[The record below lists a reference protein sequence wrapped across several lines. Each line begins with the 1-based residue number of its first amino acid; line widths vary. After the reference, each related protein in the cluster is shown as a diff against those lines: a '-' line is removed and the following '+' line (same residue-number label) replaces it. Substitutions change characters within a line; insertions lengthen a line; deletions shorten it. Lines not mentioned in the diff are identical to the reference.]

1 MVTMRAGRITLVAVM
16 LLCLLPVSVAFSA
29 DYTPV
34 SLTATVYVDGIV
46 GVEYVVDV
54 NPTQARVT
62 VPLFGSTF
70 SDLLIVNTEGLPLV
84 STQSGSSVSVDTLGA
99 ARMTA
104 TYTTQDLTSKAG
116 IIWTLNVTS
125 PTNLIINLPVG
136 STIVSL
142 NQIPLDVR
150 TVDGHPYIVLPA
162 ADNSVSYVLSAVGT
176 KEHSQAIIQDA
187 ESAIAATKAKG
198 ISTTSADTF
207 IAQAKAAFEASD
219 YLLAEQLATQA
230 KGAALDAEMES
241 QAASFAI
248 QRAND
253 AIQTATNEGRTSD
266 LATAQSLVQN
276 AQAYYAS
283 GDYTKAKTTADRAY
297 DAAIASKT
305 GSDNTL
311 LMMGVG
317 FVLVAGAG
325 VVVFYMRREGK
336 MGGKGPVKTSK
347 AAPTPAV
354 AKVDEGPVNIDAIFS
369 KNPDL
374 RVDDKEV
381 VRFLTE
387 RGGEA
392 FANEIRDRFEI
403 PRTSA
408 WRMIRRLIGMGV
420 VEERKIGGQSLI
432 YVVKRYR
439 GVPEA

>member
-1 MVTMRAGRITLVAVM
+1 MRAGRITLVAVM

-46 GVEYVVDV
+46 GAEYVVDV

-116 IIWTLNVTS
+116 TIWTLNVTS

-162 ADNSVSYVLSAVGT
+162 AMSSISYVLSAVGT
-176 KEHSQAIIQDA
+176 KDHAQAIIQDA

-198 ISTTSADTF
+198 VLTTSADTLV
-207 IAQAKAAFEASD
+207 AQAKAAFDSSE
-219 YLLAEQLATQA
+219 YLMAEQLATQA
-230 KGAALDAEMES
+230 KGAALNAKLQS
-241 QAASFAI
+241 QAAGFAM

-253 AIQTATNEGRTSD
+253 AIQTATNEGRTSG
-266 LATAQSLVQN
+266 LAAAQSLVQN
-276 AQAYYAS
+276 SQAYYAS
-283 GDYTKAKTTADRAY
+283 GDYTKAKTTADQAY
-297 DAAIASKT
+297 DTAIASKT
-305 GSDNTL
+305 SDNTL
-311 LMMGVG
+311 LMMGIG

-325 VVVFYMRREGK
+325 VVIFYVRR
-336 MGGKGPVKTSK
+336 GGNIGWKGPVKATK
-347 AAPTPAV
+347 APTPAV
-354 AKVDEGPVNIDAIFS
+354 TKVDEGPVNIDAIFS

-439 GVPEA
+439 GVSEA

>member
-1 MVTMRAGRITLVAVM
+1 MRAGRIILVAVM
-16 LLCLLPVSVAFSA
+16 LACLLPVSVAFSA

-70 SDLLIVNTEGLPLV
+70 SDLLILNAEGLPLV
-84 STQSGSSVSVDTLGA
+84 STQAGSSVSVDTLGS
-99 ARMTA
+99 ARVTA
-104 TYTTQDLTSKAG
+104 TYTTQDLTSKAAT
-116 IIWTLNVTS
+116 IWTLNVTS

-150 TVDGHPYIVLPA
+150 TVDGHPYVVLPA
-162 ADNSVSYVLSAVGT
+162 AMSSVSYVLSAVGT

-198 ISTTSADTF
+198 VLTTSADTL
-207 IAQAKAAFEASD
+207 IAQAKAAFGASD
-219 YLLAEQLATQA
+219 YVMAEQLATQA
-230 KGAALDAEMES
+230 KGAALDAEMQS

-248 QRAND
+248 QRANG
-253 AIQTATNEGRTSD
+253 AIQTATTEGRATN

-276 AQAYYAS
+276 AQGYYAS
-283 GDYTKAKTTADRAY
+283 GDYAKAKTTADQAY
-297 DAAIASKT
+297 DDAIASKT
-305 GSDNTL
+305 GSDTL
-311 LMMGVG
+311 LMFGVG
-317 FVLVAGAG
+317 VLVVAGAG
-325 VVVFYMRREGK
+325 VAVFYVRR
-336 MGGKGPVKTSK
+336 GGKTSGKDPVKTGK
-347 AAPTPAV
+347 AAPPTGAR
-354 AKVDEGPVNIDAIFS
+354 VDEGPVNIKAIFA

-408 WRMIRRLIGMGV
+408 WRMIRRLMGMGV

-432 YVVKRYR
+432 YIVKKYR

>member
-84 STQSGSSVSVDTLGA
+84 STQSGSSVSVDTLGS

-116 IIWTLNVTS
+116 TIWTLNVTS

-198 ISTTSADTF
+198 ISTTSADTL
-207 IAQAKAAFEASD
+207 IAQAKAAFDSSE
-219 YLLAEQLATQA
+219 YLMAEQLATQA
-230 KGAALDAEMES
+230 KGAALDAELQS
-241 QAASFAI
+241 QAAGFAI
-248 QRAND
+248 QRANE
-253 AIQTATNEGRTSD
+253 AIQTATNEGRASD
-266 LATAQSLVQN
+266 LATAQGLAQN

-283 GDYTKAKTTADRAY
+283 GDYAKAKTTADQAY
-297 DAAIASKT
+297 DAAIASK

-311 LMMGVG
+311 MMGVA
-317 FVLVAGAG
+317 VLVVAGAG
-325 VVVFYMRREGK
+325 VVFYMRREGK
-336 MGGKGPVKTSK
+336 MGGKDPVKTK
-347 AAPTPAV
+347 AAPTPPLGT
-354 AKVDEGPVNIDAIFS
+354 VDEGPVNINAIFS

-439 GVPEA
+439 GVSEA

>member
-1 MVTMRAGRITLVAVM
+1 
-16 LLCLLPVSVAFSA
+16 
-29 DYTPV
+29 
-34 SLTATVYVDGIV
+34 
-46 GVEYVVDV
+46 
-54 NPTQARVT
+54 
-62 VPLFGSTF
+62 
-70 SDLLIVNTEGLPLV
+70 
-84 STQSGSSVSVDTLGA
+84 
-99 ARMTA
+99 
-104 TYTTQDLTSKAG
+104 
-116 IIWTLNVTS
+116 
-125 PTNLIINLPVG
+125 
-136 STIVSL
+136 
-142 NQIPLDVR
+142 
-150 TVDGHPYIVLPA
+150 YIVLPA

-176 KEHSQAIIQDA
+176 KEHSQAIIRDA

-207 IAQAKAAFEASD
+207 IAQAKAAFDSSE
-219 YLLAEQLATQA
+219 YLMAEQLATQA
-230 KGAALDAEMES
+230 KGAALDAELQS
-241 QAASFAI
+241 QAAGFAI

-253 AIQTATNEGRTSD
+253 AIQTATNEGRTSG
-266 LATAQSLVQN
+266 LATAQGLAQN

-283 GDYTKAKTTADRAY
+283 GDYTKAKTTADQAY
-297 DAAIASKT
+297 DAAIASK

-311 LMMGVG
+311 LMMGVA
-317 FVLVAGAG
+317 VLVVAGAG
-325 VVVFYMRREGK
+325 VVFYMRREGK
-336 MGGKGPVKTSK
+336 MGGKGPVKTK
-347 AAPTPAV
+347 AAPTPPLGT
-354 AKVDEGPVNIDAIFS
+354 VDEGPVNINAIFS

-439 GVPEA
+439 GVSEA

>member
-84 STQSGSSVSVDTLGA
+84 STQSGSPVSVDTLGA

-198 ISTTSADTF
+198 ISTMSADTL
-207 IAQAKAAFEASD
+207 IAQAKAAFDSSE
-219 YLLAEQLATQA
+219 YLMAEQLATQA
-230 KGAALDAEMES
+230 KGAALDAELQS
-241 QAASFAI
+241 QAAGFAM

-253 AIQTATNEGRTSD
+253 AIQTATNEGRTSG
-266 LATAQSLVQN
+266 LAAAQSLVQN
-276 AQAYYAS
+276 ARAYYAS
-283 GDYTKAKTTADRAY
+283 GDYTKAKTTADQAY
-297 DAAIASKT
+297 DAAIASK

-311 LMMGVG
+311 LMMGVA
-317 FVLVAGAG
+317 VLVVAGAG
-325 VVVFYMRREGK
+325 VVFYMRREGK
-336 MGGKGPVKTSK
+336 MGGKGPVKTK
-347 AAPTPAV
+347 AAPTPPLGT
-354 AKVDEGPVNIDAIFS
+354 VDEGPVNINAIFS

-408 WRMIRRLIGMGV
+408 WRMIRRLMGMGV

-432 YVVKRYR
+432 HIVKKYR

>member
-46 GVEYVVDV
+46 GAEYVVDV

-116 IIWTLNVTS
+116 TIWTLNVTS

-142 NQIPLDVR
+142 NHIPLDVR

-198 ISTTSADTF
+198 ISTTSADTL
-207 IAQAKAAFEASD
+207 IAQAKAAFDSSE
-219 YLLAEQLATQA
+219 YLMAEQLATQA
-230 KGAALDAEMES
+230 KGAALDAELQS
-241 QAASFAI
+241 QAAGFAI

-253 AIQTATNEGRTSD
+253 AIQTATNEGRTSS
-266 LATAQSLVQN
+266 LATAQGLAQN
-276 AQAYYAS
+276 AQGYYAS
-283 GDYTKAKTTADRAY
+283 GDYAKAKTTADQAY
-297 DAAIASKT
+297 DAAIASK

-311 LMMGVG
+311 LMMGVA
-317 FVLVAGAG
+317 VLVVAGAG
-325 VVVFYMRREGK
+325 VVFYMRREGK
-336 MGGKGPVKTSK
+336 MGGKGPVKTK
-347 AAPTPAV
+347 AAPTPPLGT
-354 AKVDEGPVNIDAIFS
+354 VDEGPVNINAIFS

-439 GVPEA
+439 GVSEA

>member
-116 IIWTLNVTS
+116 TIWTLNVTS

-198 ISTTSADTF
+198 ISTTSADTL
-207 IAQAKAAFEASD
+207 IAQAKAAFDSSE
-219 YLLAEQLATQA
+219 YLMAEQLATQA
-230 KGAALDAEMES
+230 KGAALDAELQS
-241 QAASFAI
+241 QAAGFAI
-248 QRAND
+248 QRANE
-253 AIQTATNEGRTSD
+253 AIQTATNEGRTSS

-283 GDYTKAKTTADRAY
+283 GDYTKAKTTADQAY
-297 DAAIASKT
+297 DAAIASK

-311 LMMGVG
+311 LMMGVA
-317 FVLVAGAG
+317 VLVVAGAG
-325 VVVFYMRREGK
+325 VVFYMRREGK
-336 MGGKGPVKTSK
+336 MGGKGPVKTK
-347 AAPTPAV
+347 AAPTPPLGT
-354 AKVDEGPVNIDAIFS
+354 VDEGPVNINAIFS

-439 GVPEA
+439 GVSEA